1 MIYLKSLGNVRSCF
15 INLHLLNS
23 KNTPTEITRT
33 LRIGASPKNH
43 SPTPIM
49 APEAKDFP
57 SCIASTAF
65 SIFQAKN
72 AIKLIADDAIARVHF
87 AIDIEPV

>member
-1 MIYLKSLGNVRSCF
+1 MVYLKSLGNVRSCF
-15 INLHLLNS
+15 VSLHLLNS

-57 SCIASTAF
+57 SCIASIAF
-65 SIFQAKN
+65 RPKN
-72 AIKLIADDAIARVHF
+72 AIMLIADDAIAGVHF
-87 AIDIEPV
+87 A